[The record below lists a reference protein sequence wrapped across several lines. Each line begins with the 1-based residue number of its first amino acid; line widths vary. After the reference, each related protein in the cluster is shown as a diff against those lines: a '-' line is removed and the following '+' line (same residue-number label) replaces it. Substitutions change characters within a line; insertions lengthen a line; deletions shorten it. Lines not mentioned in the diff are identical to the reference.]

1 VFGESMGAWTSS
13 DVVMFQGIE
22 GFDHY
27 GIDRALWVGLPW
39 LSKWSRSGMARGS
52 HTLVPPGTVSVFD
65 RHEQLREL
73 TDEQRARL
81 RAVVVSHDNDPIAV
95 LGPDLLVQRPPWL
108 ADSQRGRGVPH
119 TMRWQPVGTF
129 IQTGMDAMNAMLL
142 TPGEFASFGHDYRG
156 DMAAFVRD
164 AYGLPEASDEQLERI
179 EQVLRSLELERTE
192 RIQAER
198 ASAAPPAPAH
208 RDKLAGGVP
217 LRSRRAPGTPW
228 LPGRASRA
236 DRERGRP

>member
-1 VFGESMGAWTSS
+1 
-13 DVVMFQGIE
+13 
-22 GFDHY
+22 
-27 GIDRALWVGLPW
+27 
-39 LSKWSRSGMARGS
+39 MARGS
-52 HTLVPPGTVSVFD
+52 HTLVPPGTVRVFD

-108 ADSQRGRGVPH
+108 ADGQRGRGVPQ
-119 TMRWQPVGTF
+119 TMRWQPLGTF

-142 TPGEFASFGHDYRG
+142 TPGEFASFGHDYRA

-164 AYGLPEASDEQLERI
+164 AYGLPEASDEQLDRI
-179 EQVLRSLELERTE
+179 EQVLRSLEFERHQ
-192 RIQAER
+192 RIKAER
-198 ASAAPPAPAH
+198 AHAAPPAPAARAGRAG
-208 RDKLAGGVP
+208 RDNLAGGVP
-217 LRSRRAPGTPW
+217 LRSRRAPATPW